1 MEKVAIIGMGI
12 AGMGVA
18 HAYEKEINPDNI
30 KIDCYD
36 SKKSFGKGYPF
47 RSDSDEILV
56 NVKRNKISYDYENM
70 DDFHNWIK
78 ENEITNEEYVPR
90 NLFGKYTSQMLK
102 KTLKNLN
109 ANIFYEKVSDLEWIE
124 KDQKWK
130 LTTKSGSKIYD
141 RVHLCAGELP
151 SMDFYG
157 LKGNKNY
164 IEEIYPAKEKLKH
177 INEEDVVCIIG
188 TSLSAVDIGR
198 FLLNEKKI
206 RKIYMFSR
214 DNTIPTMRMKVVDVK
229 IENLTLNNLK
239 AIAKDNN
246 DHISFEDFNNLIESD
261 LKNLK
266 IDLDFLLKKYVDGLD
281 GLKLSLEENE
291 ELINVQSYLA
301 DTADAFNFSW
311 LKFNVEDR
319 KKYKEKYEDILQVFA
334 APLPLPTG
342 KILVE
347 AGNSNRL
354 EFLENIEDIKHSEK
368 ESRFYL
374 LSEKD
379 NMRSVKKK
387 VDWVLNA
394 TGLDLSMKSLELKKN
409 ILGKLINDRLVQI
422 DEYGGLTVLPN
433 NLAAI
438 SPKYGELDTLHIHG
452 VLISGVI
459 LRNNSAKVIQK
470 TAHNVIKILYK

>member
-18 HAYEKEINPDNI
+18 YAYEKEINPDNI

-47 RSDSDEILV
+47 REDSDEILI

-70 DDFHNWIK
+70 KDFNDWII

-90 NLFGKYTSQMLK
+90 NLFGKYSSKRLEN
-102 KTLKNLN
+102 TLKNLN
-109 ANIFYEKVSDLEWIE
+109 ANIFYEEVSDLKWIE
-124 KDQKWK
+124 RDKNWK
-130 LTTKSGSKIYD
+130 LTTKSGSKVYD

-151 SMDFYG
+151 HMDVYD
-157 LKGNKNY
+157 LKGNKKY
-164 IEEIYPAKEKLKH
+164 IEEIYPAREKLKD
-177 INEEDVVCIIG
+177 IKEGDVVCIIG

-198 FLLNEKKI
+198 YLINEKNI

-214 DNTIPTMRMKVVDVK
+214 ENTIPSMRMKVVNVK
-229 IENLTLNNLK
+229 IENLTLDNLK
-239 AIAKDNN
+239 TIAKDNN
-246 DHISFEDFNNLIESD
+246 DHISFEDFDSLIEKD
-261 LKNLK
+261 IKNLK
-266 IDLDFLLKKYVDGLD
+266 IDFNVLLKKYVNGLE
-281 GLKLSLEENE
+281 GLELSLEKNE
-291 ELINVQSYLA
+291 ELILAQNYLA
-301 DTADAFNFSW
+301 DTADAFNFAW
-311 LKFNVEDR
+311 LKFHKRDR
-319 KKYKEKYEDILQVFA
+319 KKYKEKYEDIIQVFA
-334 APLPLPTG
+334 GPLPLPTG

-347 AGNSNRL
+347 AGRSGIL
-354 EFLENIEDIKHSEK
+354 EFLENIEDIKYSEK
-368 ESRFYL
+368 EGRFYL
-374 LSEKD
+374 LSEEN

-394 TGLDLSMKSLELKKN
+394 TGLDLSMKSIDLNESF
-409 ILGKLINDRLVQI
+409 LGKLINDRLVQI
-422 DEYGGLTVLPN
+422 DEYGGFTVLPN
-433 NLAAI
+433 NLVSI

-459 LRNNSAKVIQK
+459 LRNNSARIIQE